1 MIAQVSAALYP
12 WSKDLEASSDVRQR
26 EQAAFA
32 MLLGWMEKFVCGKG
46 LQPGRAACE
55 RFWKESVMARG
66 REAWQIEQWA
76 LLRCATPWQA
86 LARSGVL
93 RRLVR
98 SGF

>member
-1 MIAQVSAALYP
+1 MDGGSAKCSKEPMNAQSPSALYP

-55 RFWKESVMARG
+55 HFWSRKG
-66 REAWQIEQWA
+66 P
-76 LLRCATPWQA
+76 CPT
-86 LARSGVL
+86 
-93 RRLVR
+93 RL
-98 SGF
+98 